1 MADTDADGLS
11 DSAEAT
17 AGTDPRASDS
27 DGDSLSDGEERTAG
41 SDGYVTGATDAD
53 TDDDGLNDG
62 EEAASG
68 VNPHDW
74 YDSSLCSV
82 CHSEDPPFLQK
93 DPMTTCA
100 RCHEAN
106 IENHPVTRHPLGQ
119 VPKIGIPV
127 SLPLTEEGEMVCYT
141 CHEPHGKT
149 RHPHML
155 RVEYLKLCASCHK
168 GY

>member
-1 MADTDADGLS
+1 MLKLITLIAVAVLMAAALQGIIVRECR
-11 DSAEAT
+11 SAE
-17 AGTDPRASDS
+17 
-27 DGDSLSDGEERTAG
+27 E
-41 SDGYVTGATDAD
+41 
-53 TDDDGLNDG
+53 G
-62 EEAASG
+62 EEAMPG

-74 YDSSLCSV
+74 FDSSLCSV
-82 CHSEDPPFLQK
+82 CHSGDPPFLQR

-100 RCHEAN
+100 RCHPGN
-106 IENHPVTRHPLGQ
+106 IGNHPVTRHPLGQ
-119 VPKIGIPV
+119 VPRIGIPV

>member
-1 MADTDADGLS
+1 MSKSLTLIAAAVLLAVAIQGFIARECR
-11 DSAEAT
+11 SAE
-17 AGTDPRASDS
+17 
-27 DGDSLSDGEERTAG
+27 E
-41 SDGYVTGATDAD
+41 
-53 TDDDGLNDG
+53 G
-62 EEAASG
+62 EEATSG